1 MDLVKIMRTRELSR
15 MTPKFL
21 GRTVARQQ
29 SESQERVGGRVGTH
43 FPLQLLLCPCLQN
56 KGCWRCGHNILICP
70 KARRLVEGGCTFQA
84 GGLGLGAGAFSLS
97 SASMSLCDLEGA
109 AHPSGP

>member
-1 MDLVKIMRTRELSR
+1 MKIMRARELSR

-29 SESQERVGGRVGTH
+29 RESQERVGGRSGTH
-43 FPLQLLLCPCLQN
+43 FLLQLLLCPCFQN
-56 KGCWRCGHNILICP
+56 KRCWGCGHCILISCP
-70 KARRLVEGGCTFQA
+70 RARRLAEGGCVFQA

-109 AHPSGP
+109 AHPSGPRF